1 MEAVGNG
8 EDNTPTAICSGW
20 GYWDQG
26 LGSPSNGKLAMPLGP
41 ALAPPWPRLGRS
53 SQGAL
58 PKGDASPLAGAASHR
73 TSAGAIKFDT
83 MSENVVG
90 LNVQKVVEPDA
101 DQGVHPEKTREK
113 VDPEAQ
119 TISVEATSVVDYETY
134 PLPTEEERST
144 LRKVHDSIPLA
155 SWSLCVVEMAERA
168 SFYGVKAAFNNYLQ
182 FPLPEGGPGTGA
194 IDPSKPNSH
203 AGALGL
209 GLRTASAL
217 GLLFTFLAYVI
228 PIFGAWIADVKIG
241 RYQAI
246 GWGVFI
252 GGVAHVIMVGGA
264 APALLQ
270 AGKGVA
276 PFLIS
281 YFLLAIGAGIFKP
294 NVAPTVIDQ
303 YKHQKEYTKVLKSGE
318 KVIVDPET
326 TISHIMLIFY
336 AFINV
341 GAFFSI
347 AVVYIEKYHS
357 FWLAYLIP
365 GIVYFLLPVLL
376 AATYK
381 RTVRLPPQ
389 GSDLNRFVKITVS
402 ALKASKGNILAKN
415 FWHNVQPSTIYSET
429 SLRVSYSEKDV
440 EDARRTWGAV
450 QIFLYIPIWYLNDG
464 GVGNVQSNQGA
475 AMTSDGAPND
485 LLSHFNPLVIIVFS
499 PFMAQVVYPFLK
511 RKGIKYG
518 RISRMT
524 TGFILATISSVI
536 GAIVQWKVYETSP
549 CGYYASDCDGVSPIS
564 IWWQIPNVALGAMSE
579 IFVNVTAYELAYARA
594 PEHMR
599 STVVA
604 LFLFM
609 TALSSALGQILLP
622 SIADPTLVWAWA
634 APGIALA
641 VQTVV
646 FWFRHRH
653 MNDEVFMTYTED
665 YQSASSVE
673 KKSLDKEEK

>member
-1 MEAVGNG
+1 MA
-8 EDNTPTAICSGW
+8 
-20 GYWDQG
+20 
-26 LGSPSNGKLAMPLGP
+26 
-41 ALAPPWPRLGRS
+41 
-53 SQGAL
+53 
-58 PKGDASPLAGAASHR
+58 
-73 TSAGAIKFDT
+73 
-83 MSENVVG
+83 ENVVG
-90 LNVQKVVEPDA
+90 LNVHKVVEPDS
-101 DQGVHPEKTREK
+101 DQGVHPEKTQHASTL
-113 VDPEAQ
+113 D
-119 TISVEATSVVDYETY
+119 VESQGNSLDEPGPVVDDEAY
-134 PLPTEEERST
+134 PPPTAEERST
-144 LRKVHDSIPLA
+144 LRKVADSIPLT

-168 SFYGVKAAFNNYLQ
+168 SYYGVKAAFNNYLQ

-241 RYQAI
+241 RYKAI
-246 GWGVFI
+246 ALGVFI
-252 GGVAHVIMVGGA
+252 GGVSHVIMVGGA
-264 APALLQ
+264 APSLLQ

-303 YKHQKEYTKVLKSGE
+303 YKHQREYTKVLKSGE

-326 TISHIMLIFY
+326 TINHIMLIFY

-357 FWLAYLIP
+357 FWLAYLVP
-365 GIVYFLLPVLL
+365 GIVYFLLPILL
-376 AATYK
+376 AVTYK
-381 RTVRLPPQ
+381 RTVRIPPQ

-402 ALKASKGNILAKN
+402 ALKSSKGNIFSKN
-415 FWHNVQPSTIYSET
+415 IWQNIRPGALSE
-429 SLRVSYSEKDV
+429 RGVEVGYSEKDV
-440 EDARRTWGAV
+440 DDARRTWQAV

-485 LLSHFNPLVIIVFS
+485 LLSHFNPLVIIIFS
-499 PFMAQVVYPFLK
+499 PFMAQVVYPFLE
-511 RKGIKYG
+511 RRNIKFG

-524 TGFILATISSVI
+524 LGFVLAIISSVI
-536 GAIVQWKVYETSP
+536 GALVQWRVYETSP
-549 CGYYASDCDGVSPIS
+549 CGYNASDCDDVSPLS

-579 IFVNVTAYELAYARA
+579 IFINVTAYELAYARA

-622 SIADPTLVWAWA
+622 SIGDPTLIWAWA
-634 APGIALA
+634 APGIALF
-641 VQTVV
+641 VQTIV
-646 FWFRHRH
+646 FWYRHRH
-653 MNDEVFMTYTED
+653 LNDDVFMTYKED
-665 YQSASSVE
+665 FQSVNSSENKIIE
-673 KKSLDKEEK
+673 KDEK